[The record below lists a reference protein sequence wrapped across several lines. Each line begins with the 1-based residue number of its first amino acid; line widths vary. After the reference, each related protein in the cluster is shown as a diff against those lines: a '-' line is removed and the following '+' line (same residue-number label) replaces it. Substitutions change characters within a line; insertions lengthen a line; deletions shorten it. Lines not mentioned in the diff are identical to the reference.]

1 MFVQIYCKKVKQS
14 LCRTILFNYFST
26 KLNNMSTY
34 SIADLEKLSGIKAHT
49 LRIWEKR
56 YNIVE
61 PNRTDTNIRF
71 YNDLQLRKI
80 LNVSFLINQGFKISK
95 VAKLDETNLAIKVN
109 ESSSVSSSHESFIND
124 FIVSALTFDAK
135 LFNKTFDII
144 FSKFGLSETYE
155 SVIIPSLHK
164 IGSLWSSGDLYPSQ
178 EHFISNLIKQK
189 FYHILEEKKA
199 VKKIDKTALLFL
211 PPWENHDFALIYADI
226 LLQERGVS
234 VCSIGKAFSKESIYE
249 CIEKTQPDYIF
260 TTIIVGHKVTEIQEF
275 CDQINLRKKNS
286 KFLLGGN
293 MNLLK
298 LVNTRAQLFNTC
310 KEFESYVKFQIN

>member
-1 MFVQIYCKKVKQS
+1 
-14 LCRTILFNYFST
+14 
-26 KLNNMSTY
+26 MSIY

-71 YNDLQLRKI
+71 YNDYQLRKI

-95 VAKLDETNLAIKVN
+95 VAKLDETNLALKVI
-109 ESSSVSSSHESFIND
+109 ESSSVSISHESYIND
-124 FIVSALTFDAK
+124 FIISALTFDAE
-135 LFNKTFDII
+135 LFNKNFDKVI
-144 FSKFGLSETYE
+144 SKFGLSETYE
-155 SVIIPSLHK
+155 SVIIPSLNK

-189 FYHILEEKKA
+189 FYHILEEKKDSN
-199 VKKIDKTALLFL
+199 KINKTALLFL

-226 LLQERGVS
+226 ILQERGLN
-234 VCSIGKAFSKESIYE
+234 VCNIGKAFSKESVYE
-249 CIEKTQPDYIF
+249 CIEKTQSDYIF
-260 TTIIVGHKVTEIQEF
+260 STIIVGHKVSEIQEF
-275 CDQINLRKKNS
+275 CDQINLRKKNAN
-286 KFLLGGN
+286 FLLGGN

-298 LVNTRAQLFNTC
+298 LVNTKAHLFNSC
-310 KEFESYVKFQIN
+310 KEFENYVKFKIN

>member
-1 MFVQIYCKKVKQS
+1 
-14 LCRTILFNYFST
+14 
-26 KLNNMSTY
+26 MSIY

-71 YNDLQLRKI
+71 YNDYQLRKI

-95 VAKLDETNLAIKVN
+95 IAKLDESKLAIKVN
-109 ESSSVSSSHESFIND
+109 ESSSVSDSHESYIND
-124 FIVSALTFDAK
+124 FIISGLTFEVK
-135 LFNKTFDII
+135 LFKTTFDNVI
-144 FSKFGLSETYE
+144 SKFGLSETYE
-155 SVIIPSLHK
+155 SIIIPSLNK

-199 VKKIDKTALLFL
+199 NIKINKTALLFL

-226 LLQERGVS
+226 LLQERGVK
-234 VCSIGKAFSKESIYE
+234 VCSIGKAFSKESVYQ

-260 TTIIVGHKVTEIQEF
+260 TTFIVGHKVSEIQEF
-275 CDQINLRKKNS
+275 CNQINLRKNNA

-298 LVNTRAQLFNTC
+298 LVSTKAQLFNSC